1 MGDSTTTASSPPKG
15 PRSWAGQTAAAIAHP
30 GKWLFEVTGGGPVFP
45 IVVLFGLNAV
55 DELDRTAFGILLPD
69 IQESFGLDLQGVLA
83 LVAVV
88 LAGALALQVPI
99 AHLADR
105 HNRVMITIVGAI
117 SWGIFSVLTGLATSV
132 VMLAVVRAGSGIGKA
147 VVDPTHNSLI
157 ADYYGVEARPRV
169 YSLHRAANVL
179 GQMLGPLLA
188 GLIAYSWGWRAPFIL
203 FAIPTFVFVVLAFR
217 LHEPVRGA
225 QERRAMGASEDA
237 IATEEAPPS
246 FAESWRMVW
255 RIEALRRI
263 WYALPFLAASLI
275 GFVSLASLLYADVF
289 DLDERAR
296 GFVAAGVEPLQFAGL
311 LIGARVGTRLIAR
324 DPGLVLRFVSVVA
337 LVTSGLSLLFAMAP
351 NIVVAVIAN
360 ALISASLAIIGPGVL
375 AALSLAIPPR
385 SRSMGFS
392 VASLWVLPGLIVLPL
407 IGWVG
412 DTWGI
417 RLGMAVMTPV
427 FLVGGLVIAGAGK
440 VIGRDIQQ
448 VWTTAAARSEA
459 LWERRHGNSKILL
472 VRQLNVAYGGVQVL
486 FDVDFEVEEGA
497 VVALLG
503 TNGAGKSTLLKAIAG
518 LVPADRGAV
527 IFDGREVTFAPPD
540 EVAGHGVVLMPGG
553 AGVFPSL
560 TVAENLAVAGW
571 LHRSDGDGPTLEE
584 AAARFPVLGERLHD
598 PAANLSGG
606 QQQMLALAMA
616 LRTRPRLVMIDEL
629 TLGLAPV
636 IVEQLIPVIGEL
648 RDAGTT
654 VILVEQSVNLAL
666 TLAETAYFMEKG
678 EIRFHGPAAELLER
692 PDLLRS
698 VFLEGAGSAPPRSDG
713 TADADAGADG
723 AVEAEETDGH
733 PFPVSPRPA
742 ATPERTEHDRADG
755 QSAEGEGGTAPA
767 ANVRA
772 APGGAALTTV
782 DLGVSFGGIRA
793 VDGVDLTV
801 APGEIV
807 GLIGP
812 NGAGKTTVFD
822 LISGFTPAASGRVLL
837 GTHDLTGAGPDER
850 ARRGLGRSFQ
860 DGRLFP
866 ALTVAETLAV
876 ALERWVEVR
885 DPLSAALR
893 LPNAYDAERS
903 VQRRVD
909 ELVELMGLGAFRNK
923 FARELSTG
931 SRRIVDLACLV
942 AHRPTVILLDEP
954 SSGIAQRETEA
965 LGPVLLRI
973 RDEMGAALV
982 IIEHDIALVR
992 SVADRLVAMDQ
1003 GRVVVEGDPD
1013 DVLRHPV
1020 VVDSYLGTSEVAV
1033 ARSGTAPVR

>member
-1 MGDSTTTASSPPKG
+1 MADAPTTEAGSKG

-30 GKWLFEVTGGGPVFP
+30 GRWLFEVTGGGPVFP

-105 HNRVMITIVGAI
+105 HNRVAITIVGAI

-157 ADYYGVEARPRV
+157 ADYYGVESRPRV

-217 LHEPVRGA
+217 LHEPIRGA
-225 QERRAMGASEDA
+225 QERRAMGASEEA

-324 DPGLVLRFVSVVA
+324 DPGLVLRFVSLVA
-337 LVTSGLSLLFAMAP
+337 LVTSALSLVFAMAP

-527 IFDGREVTFAPPD
+527 IFDGREVTFAPAD

-571 LHRSDGDGPTLEE
+571 LHRSDGEGPTLDE
-584 AAARFPVLGERLHD
+584 AAARFPVLRERLHD

-648 RDAGTT
+648 REAGTT

-698 VFLEGAGSAPPRSDG
+698 VFLEGAGSTPPPAGVEDEREGGADEPAAAPSRRPALDG
-713 TADADAGADG
+713 DGDADVDADAEGSGSADSDPG
-723 AVEAEETDGH
+723 V
-733 PFPVSPRPA
+733 PA
-742 ATPERTEHDRADG
+742 GP
-755 QSAEGEGGTAPA
+755 
-767 ANVRA
+767 
-772 APGGAALTTV
+772 ALTTV

-793 VDGVDLTV
+793 VDGVGLTV

-837 GTHDLTGAGPDER
+837 GTHDLTGSGPDER

-866 ALTVAETLAV
+866 ALTVAETLAIS
-876 ALERWVEVR
+876 LERWVEVR
-885 DPLSAALR
+885 DPVSAALR
-893 LPNAYDAERS
+893 LPHAYDAERN

-909 ELVELMGLGAFRNK
+909 ELVDLMGLGAFRNK
-923 FARELSTG
+923 FTRELSTG

-1013 DVLRHPV
+1013 EVLRHPV

-1033 ARSGTAPVR
+1033 ARSGIAPVR

>member
-1 MGDSTTTASSPPKG
+1 MAATTPAPG
-15 PRSWAGQTAAAIAHP
+15 RSGNWFSATVAAIAHP
-30 GKWLFEVTGGGPVFP
+30 GTWLFEVTGGGPVFP

-55 DELDRTAFGILLPD
+55 DELDRTAFGVLLPD
-69 IQESFGLDLQGVLA
+69 IQASFGLNLQGVLA

-105 HNRVMITIVGAI
+105 HNRVVITIIGAI
-117 SWGIFSVLTGLATSV
+117 SWGIFSVLTGLATTV

-157 ADYYGVEARPRV
+157 ADYYSVEARPRV
-169 YSLHRAANVL
+169 YSLHRAANVV

-188 GLIAYSWGWRAPFIL
+188 GVIAYAWGWRAPFIL
-203 FAIPTFVFVVLAFR
+203 FAIPTFVFVVMAFR

-237 IATEEAPPS
+237 IATEEEPPS

-289 DLDERAR
+289 NLDERAR

-311 LIGARVGTRLIAR
+311 IIGARVGTRLIAK

-337 LVTSGLSLLFAMAP
+337 LVTSVLSLGFAMAP
-351 NIVVAVIAN
+351 NLAIAVVTN

-385 SRSMGFS
+385 ARSMGFS

-412 DTWGI
+412 DNWGI
-417 RLGMAVMTPV
+417 RQGMAVMTPV

-440 VIGRDIQQ
+440 VIGRDILQ

-472 VRQLNVAYGGVQVL
+472 VRQLNVAYDGVQVL
-486 FDVDFEVEEGA
+486 FDVDFDVEEGA

-560 TVAENLAVAGW
+560 TVAENLDVGGW
-571 LHRSDGDGPTLEE
+571 LHRGDDDALSATE
-584 AAARFPVLGERLHD
+584 ALGRFPALRDRLDD

-616 LRTRPRLVMIDEL
+616 LRTKPRLVMIDEL

-654 VILVEQSVNLAL
+654 VILVEQSVNRAL
-666 TLAETAYFMEKG
+666 TLAETAYVREKG
-678 EIRFHGPAAELLER
+678 EIRFHGPAADLLER

-698 VFLEGAGSAPPRSDG
+698 VFLEGAGAASPGATTNGATSDTARSD
-713 TADADAGADG
+713 TATGD
-723 AVEAEETDGH
+723 
-733 PFPVSPRPA
+733 
-742 ATPERTEHDRADG
+742 
-755 QSAEGEGGTAPA
+755 GTAPA
-767 ANVRA
+767 LAARPRRA
-772 APGGAALTTV
+772 PDDTDGDGDTDADASGADAPAALTTV
-782 DLGVSFGGIRA
+782 GLGVSFGGIRA
-793 VDGVDLTV
+793 VDDVDLVV

-822 LISGFTPAASGRVLL
+822 LISGFTTGASGRVLL
-837 GTHDLTGAGPDER
+837 GTHDLTGTGPDER

-876 ALERWVEVR
+876 SLERWVEVR
-885 DPLSAALR
+885 DPVSAALR
-893 LPNAYDAERS
+893 LPHAYDAERS

-923 FARELSTG
+923 FTRELSTG

-973 RDEMGAALV
+973 RDEMGAGLV

-1013 DVLRHPV
+1013 EVLRDPA

-1033 ARSGTAPVR
+1033 ARSGAAPVR

>member
-1 MGDSTTTASSPPKG
+1 MAGVTTPAPAPG
-15 PRSWAGQTAAAIAHP
+15 RPRSGVAGVLAAVAHP
-30 GKWLFEVTGGGPVFP
+30 GTWLFEVTGGGPVFP

-55 DELDRTAFGILLPD
+55 DELDRTAFGVLLPD

-83 LVAVV
+83 LVAFV

-105 HNRVMITIVGAI
+105 HNRVVITIIGAI
-117 SWGIFSVLTGLATSV
+117 SWGIFSVLTGLATTV

-157 ADYYGVEARPRV
+157 ADYYSVEARPRV
-169 YSLHRAANVL
+169 YSLHRAANVV

-188 GLIAYSWGWRAPFIL
+188 GVIAYAWGWRAPFIL
-203 FAIPTFVFVVLAFR
+203 FAIPTFVFVAMAFR
-217 LHEPVRGA
+217 LHEPIRGA
-225 QERRAMGASEDA
+225 QERRAQGASEDA
-237 IATEEAPPS
+237 IATEEEPPS

-311 LIGARVGTRLIAR
+311 IIGARVGTRLIAK
-324 DPGLVLRFVSVVA
+324 DPGLVLRFVSLVA
-337 LVTSGLSLLFAMAP
+337 LATSALALGFAMAP
-351 NIVVAVIAN
+351 NLAVAVITN

-385 SRSMGFS
+385 ARSMGFS
-392 VASLWVLPGLIVLPL
+392 VASLWVLPGLVVLPL

-560 TVAENLAVAGW
+560 TVAENLSVAGW
-571 LHRSDGDGPTLEE
+571 LHRGDGDAPTADQALGRFPALRERLEE
-584 AAARFPVLGERLHD
+584 

-616 LRTRPRLVMIDEL
+616 LRTQPRLVMIDEL

-678 EIRFHGPAAELLER
+678 EIRFHGPAADLLER

-698 VFLEGAGSAPPRSDG
+698 VFLEGAGAAGPEAP
-713 TADADAGADG
+713 AGADEG
-723 AVEAEETDGH
+723 SRAQSAQG
-733 PFPVSPRPA
+733 PAPVAP
-742 ATPERTEHDRADG
+742 ADG
-755 QSAEGEGGTAPA
+755 ERAGPAGEREDEDASARPPA
-767 ANVRA
+767 LA
-772 APGGAALTTV
+772 TV

-837 GTHDLTGAGPDER
+837 GAHDLTGAGPDER

-876 ALERWVEVR
+876 SLERWVEVR
-885 DPLSAALR
+885 DPVSAALR
-893 LPNAYDAERS
+893 LPHAYDAERT

-909 ELVELMGLGAFRNK
+909 ELLELMGLGAFRNK
-923 FARELSTG
+923 FTRELSTG

-973 RDEMGAALV
+973 REEMGAALV
-982 IIEHDIALVR
+982 VIEHDIALVR

-1003 GRVVVEGDPD
+1003 GRVVVDGDPD
-1013 DVLRHPV
+1013 EVLRHPV

-1033 ARSGTAPVR
+1033 ARSGAAPVR

>member
-1 MGDSTTTASSPPKG
+1 MSESTTTAPAPPTG
-15 PRSWAGQTAAAIAHP
+15 PRSWVGQTAAAIAHP
-30 GKWLFEVTGGGPVFP
+30 GRWLFEVTGGGPVFP

-69 IQESFGLDLQGVLA
+69 IQDSFGLDLQGVLA

-105 HNRVMITIVGAI
+105 HNRVAITIVGAI

-157 ADYYGVEARPRV
+157 ADYYGVESRPRV

-203 FAIPTFVFVVLAFR
+203 FAIPTFVFVVMAFR

-337 LVTSGLSLLFAMAP
+337 LVTSALSLGFAMAP

-392 VASLWVLPGLIVLPL
+392 VASLWVLPGLIVLPV

-427 FLVGGLVIAGAGK
+427 FLIGGLVIAGAGK

-560 TVAENLAVAGW
+560 TVAENLSVAGW
-571 LHRSDGDGPTLEE
+571 LHRGDGNAPTADE
-584 AAARFPVLGERLHD
+584 ALGRFPALMERLD
-598 PAANLSGG
+598 EPAANLSGG

-616 LRTRPRLVMIDEL
+616 LRTKPRLVMIDEL

-678 EIRFHGPAAELLER
+678 EIRFHGPAADLLER

-698 VFLEGAGSAPPRSDG
+698 VFLEGAGAGPAPEAVTTG
-713 TADADAGADG
+713 GDADG
-723 AVEAEETDGH
+723 GH
-733 PFPVSPRPA
+733 GDELVP
-742 ATPERTEHDRADG
+742 
-755 QSAEGEGGTAPA
+755 
-767 ANVRA
+767 VRA
-772 APGGAALTTV
+772 RVASVAEDIDAEAHVGEESDEAAAAQPPALTTI

-793 VDGVDLTV
+793 VDGVDLAV

-822 LISGFTPAASGRVLL
+822 LISGFTPAASGQVLL
-837 GTHDLTGAGPDER
+837 GAHDLTGTGPDER

-876 ALERWVEVR
+876 SLERWIEVR
-885 DPLSAALR
+885 DPISAALR
-893 LPNAYDAERS
+893 LPHAYDAERT

-909 ELVELMGLGAFRNK
+909 ELLELMGLRAFRNK
-923 FARELSTG
+923 FTRELSTG

-973 RDEMGAALV
+973 REEMGAALV

-1003 GRVVVEGDPD
+1003 GRVVVDGDPD
-1013 DVLRHPV
+1013 EVLRHPV

-1033 ARSGTAPVR
+1033 ARSGVAPVR

>member
-1 MGDSTTTASSPPKG
+1 MAATTPAPG
-15 PRSWAGQTAAAIAHP
+15 RSGNWFSATVAAIAHP
-30 GKWLFEVTGGGPVFP
+30 GTWLFEVTGGGPVFP

-55 DELDRTAFGILLPD
+55 DELDRTAFGVLLPD
-69 IQESFGLDLQGVLA
+69 IQASFGLNLQGVLA

-105 HNRVMITIVGAI
+105 HNRVVITIIGAI
-117 SWGIFSVLTGLATSV
+117 SWGIFSVLTGLATTV

-157 ADYYGVEARPRV
+157 ADYYSVEARPRV
-169 YSLHRAANVL
+169 YSLHRAANVV

-188 GLIAYSWGWRAPFIL
+188 GVIAYAWGWRAPFIL
-203 FAIPTFVFVVLAFR
+203 FAIPTFVFVVMAFR

-237 IATEEAPPS
+237 IATEEEPPS

-311 LIGARVGTRLIAR
+311 IIGARVGTRLIAK
-324 DPGLVLRFVSVVA
+324 DPGLVLRFVSLVA
-337 LVTSGLSLLFAMAP
+337 LVTSALALGFAMAP
-351 NIVVAVIAN
+351 NIAVAVITN

-385 SRSMGFS
+385 ARSMGFS

-417 RLGMAVMTPV
+417 RQGMAVMTPV

-560 TVAENLAVAGW
+560 TVAENLSVAGW
-571 LHRSDGDGPTLEE
+571 LHRGDGDAPTADQALS
-584 AAARFPVLGERLHD
+584 RFPALRERLD
-598 PAANLSGG
+598 EPAANLSGG

-616 LRTRPRLVMIDEL
+616 LRTKPRLVMIDEL

-678 EIRFHGPAAELLER
+678 EIRFHGPAADLLGR

-698 VFLEGAGSAPPRSDG
+698 VFLEGAGAGPAPEVAETSG
-713 TADADAGADG
+713 TVDP
-723 AVEAEETDGH
+723 E
-733 PFPVSPRPA
+733 PSA
-742 ATPERTEHDRADG
+742 ATPTP
-755 QSAEGEGGTAPA
+755 TTPAPA
-767 ANVRA
+767 AEERA
-772 APGGAALTTV
+772 DEPAGVEGEHGTEPGPPALTTV

-793 VDGVDLTV
+793 VDGVDLAV

-822 LISGFTPAASGRVLL
+822 LISGFTPAASGQVLL
-837 GTHDLTGAGPDER
+837 GAHDLTGTGPDER

-876 ALERWVEVR
+876 SLERWIEVR
-885 DPLSAALR
+885 DPISAALR
-893 LPNAYDAERS
+893 LPHAYDAERT

-909 ELVELMGLGAFRNK
+909 ELLELMGLGAFRNK
-923 FARELSTG
+923 FTRELSTG

-1003 GRVVVEGDPD
+1003 GRVVVDGDPD
-1013 DVLRHPV
+1013 EVLRHPV

-1033 ARSGTAPVR
+1033 ARSGVAPVR

>member
-1 MGDSTTTASSPPKG
+1 MAQVTTPAPAPAQ
-15 PRSWAGQTAAAIAHP
+15 PRSGFARVIAAVAHP
-30 GKWLFEVTGGGPVFP
+30 GTWLFEVTGGGPVFP

-55 DELDRTAFGILLPD
+55 DELDRTAFGVLLPD
-69 IQESFGLDLQGVLA
+69 IQDSFGLDLQGVLA

-105 HNRVMITIVGAI
+105 HNRVAITIIGAI

-157 ADYYGVEARPRV
+157 ADYYSVEVRPRV
-169 YSLHRAANVL
+169 YSLHRAANVV

-188 GLIAYSWGWRAPFIL
+188 GVIAYAWGWRAPFIL
-203 FAIPTFVFVVLAFR
+203 FAIPTFVFVIMAFR

-237 IATEEAPPS
+237 IATEEEPPS

-311 LIGARVGTRLIAR
+311 IIGARVGTRLIAK
-324 DPGLVLRFVSVVA
+324 DPGLVLRFVSLVA
-337 LVTSGLSLLFAMAP
+337 LVTSALSLGFAMAP
-351 NIVVAVIAN
+351 NLAVAVITN

-385 SRSMGFS
+385 ARSMGFS

-412 DTWGI
+412 DNWGI
-417 RLGMAVMTPV
+417 RQGMAVMTPV

-472 VRQLNVAYGGVQVL
+472 VRQLNVAYNGVQVL

-571 LHRSDGDGPTLEE
+571 LHHGRDDALTADDALG
-584 AAARFPVLGERLHD
+584 RFPALRERLGE

-616 LRTRPRLVMIDEL
+616 LRTKPRLMMIDEL

-636 IVEQLIPVIGEL
+636 IVEQLIPVIREL

-678 EIRFHGPAAELLER
+678 EIRFHGPATDLLER

-698 VFLEGAGSAPPRSDG
+698 VFLEGAGTAPDS
-713 TADADAGADG
+713 
-723 AVEAEETDGH
+723 
-733 PFPVSPRPA
+733 
-742 ATPERTEHDRADG
+742 
-755 QSAEGEGGTAPA
+755 TAPA
-767 ANVRA
+767 ARSQGAESVRVREHPGPA
-772 APGGAALTTV
+772 DEDGEAPPALRTI

-793 VDGVDLTV
+793 VDAVDLTV
-801 APGEIV
+801 APGEVV

-837 GTHDLTGAGPDER
+837 GTHDLTGSGPDQR

-876 ALERWVEVR
+876 SLERWVEVR
-885 DPLSAALR
+885 DPISAALR
-893 LPNAYDAERS
+893 LPHAYDAEQT

-909 ELVELMGLGAFRNK
+909 ELLELMGLGAFRNK
-923 FARELSTG
+923 FTRELSTG

-973 RDEMGAALV
+973 REEMGAALV

-1003 GRVVVEGDPD
+1003 GRVVVDGDPD
-1013 DVLRHPV
+1013 EVLRHPV

-1033 ARSGTAPVR
+1033 ARSGAAPVR